1 MGVSIRPLLEGC
13 RHPVGFADIP
23 GVAAIDANNA
33 LYQFLSIIR
42 QADGTPLQ
50 DTQGRVTSHLS
61 GLLFRTAHFL
71 ENGIMPL
78 YIFDGSPPGFKARTI
93 AGRRGIRQ
101 AGEERWAEALER
113 GDTDGAYRAAMQ
125 STRVDGAIL
134 SSGKRLLDA
143 LGVPWMVAPSE
154 GEAQSAHFVNSGIA
168 TYSVSQ
174 DYDSL
179 LFGASVLVRNLTVSG
194 KRRIGGRQV
203 TVSPERIS
211 LSEFLDTLGI
221 TREQLIRIGILIGTD
236 FNEGIHG
243 IGPKKALKIVRDGRF
258 SGVMEEKAPDTDPEP
273 IMDFFLSPPV
283 IDEYQPEWKPP
294 DSDSLM
300 KILCDEYGF
309 SPERIR
315 PVLERIAGPQKGQQS
330 GQMRLDA
337 WR

>member
-1 MGVSIRPLLEGC
+1 VGVSLRPLLEGC
-13 RHPVGFADIP
+13 RHPVSFGDIP

-50 DTQGRVTSHLS
+50 DAEGRVTSHLS
-61 GLLFRTAHFL
+61 GLLYRTAHFL
-71 ENGIMPL
+71 ENGISPL
-78 YIFDGSPPGFKARTI
+78 YIFDGPPPDFKAKTI
-93 AGRRGIRQ
+93 AARRGIRQ
-101 AGEERWAEALER
+101 AGEARWTEALER

-134 SSGKRLLDA
+134 ESGKRLLDA
-143 LGVPWMVAPSE
+143 LGIPWMVASSE
-154 GEAQSAHFVNSGIA
+154 GEAQAAHFVNSGIA
-168 TYSVSQ
+168 SYSVSQ

-203 TVSPERIS
+203 TVSPERIY

-221 TREQLIRIGILIGTD
+221 TREQLIQIGILIGTD

-243 IGPKKALKIVRDGRF
+243 IGPKKALKIVRDSRF
-258 SGVMEEKAPDTDPEP
+258 SEVMAEKAPDTDPDP
-273 IMDFFLSPPV
+273 ILDFFLSPPAT
-283 IDEYQPEWKPP
+283 ENYQPEWRSPNP
-294 DSDSLM
+294 DSVIM
-300 KILCDEYGF
+300 ILCDEYGF

-315 PVLERIAGPQKGQQS
+315 PVLERIAGPQKGQS

-337 WR
+337 WN

>member
-1 MGVSIRPLLEGC
+1 LGVSIRPLLEGC
-13 RHPVGFADIP
+13 RHPIDVGDIP

-50 DTQGRVTSHLS
+50 DAKGRVTSHLS

-71 ENGIMPL
+71 ENGILPL
-78 YIFDGSPPGFKARTI
+78 YIFDGSPPEFKARTI
-93 AGRRGIRQ
+93 ASRRKIRK
-101 AGEERWAEALER
+101 AGEEEWSEALER
-113 GDTDGAYRAAMQ
+113 GDTKGAYRAAMQ
-125 STRVDGAIL
+125 STRVDSAIL
-134 SSGKRLLDA
+134 GSGKQLLDA

-154 GEAQSAHFVNSGIA
+154 GEAQSAYFVNSGVA

-203 TVSPERIS
+203 MVSPERIY
-211 LSEFLDTLGI
+211 LSEFLDTHGI

-243 IGPKKALKIVRDGRF
+243 IGPKKAQKIVCENRF
-258 SGVMEEKAPDTDPEP
+258 TEVMAEKAPDTDPEP
-273 IMDFFLSPPV
+273 IMEFFLSPPV
-283 IDEYQPEWKPP
+283 TEKYEPEWSSPDP
-294 DSDSLM
+294 DSVRG
-300 KILCDEYGF
+300 ILCDEYGF
-309 SPERIR
+309 SPERIL
-315 PVLERIAGPQKGQQS
+315 PVLERIAGPQKGQS

-337 WR
+337 WN

>member
-13 RHPVGFADIP
+13 RHPVGFGDIP

-50 DTQGRVTSHLS
+50 DTKGRVTSHLS

-71 ENGIMPL
+71 ENGILPL
-78 YIFDGSPPGFKARTI
+78 YIFDGSPPEFKAKTI
-93 AGRRGIRQ
+93 AGRREIRK
-101 AGEERWAEALER
+101 AGEEQWTEALER
-113 GDTDGAYRAAMQ
+113 GDTGAAYRAAMQ
-125 STRVDGAIL
+125 STRVDGSIL
-134 SSGKRLLDA
+134 ASGKELLDA

-154 GEAQSAHFVNSGIA
+154 GEAQSAHFVNCGIA

-211 LSEFLDTLGI
+211 LPEFLDTLGI
-221 TREQLIRIGILIGTD
+221 TREQLIQIGILIGTD

-243 IGPKKALKIVRDGRF
+243 IGPKKALKIVGDGRF
-258 SGVMEEKAPDTDPEP
+258 SEVMAEKAPGTDPEP
-273 IMDFFLSPPV
+273 IMEFFLSPPAAE
-283 IDEYQPEWKPP
+283 IYHPEWKSPDP
-294 DSDSLM
+294 DSVKL
-300 KILCDEYGF
+300 ILCDEYGF
-309 SPERIR
+309 SSERIR
-315 PVLERIAGPQKGQQS
+315 PVLERIAGPQKGES

-337 WR
+337 WN